1 MNGAGAHRAHPLC
14 SRNPM
19 TDLDLI
25 KINFSPDQLTLLNIV
40 LAFILF
46 GVALDLKPEDFKRVF
61 SAPRSVLVGFFAQYL
76 LLPVLTLGMIWV
88 FNAPASLALGM
99 ILVAVCPGG
108 NISNFM
114 THLARGNIA
123 LSVTLTSFTTL
134 SAIILTPL
142 TFSFWSSLV
151 PQAQEL
157 RATIFVEPQQM
168 FKTIFQLI
176 FIPVVLGMGTKQLF
190 PKVALWLYR
199 PTRVLSLAIFI
210 LFIVVAIHGNWE
222 NIRTYLSDIFFLV
235 FLYNGLAMAS
245 GYFLARLFKRP
256 EVDARALTME
266 TGIHNTGLGLIL
278 VFNFFN
284 GLGGMAIML
293 AWWGIWDLISSFAL
307 GLWWNRKHPKI
318 SGELRV

>member
-1 MNGAGAHRAHPLC
+1 
-14 SRNPM
+14 M

-25 KINFSPDQLTLLNIV
+25 QINFSPDQLVLLNII

-61 SAPRSVLVGFFAQYL
+61 TEPRSVLVGFFAQYL
-76 LLPVLTLGMIWV
+76 FLPLLTLALI
-88 FNAPASLALGM
+88 FLFQAPPSLALGM

-123 LSVTLTSFTTL
+123 LSVTMTSFTTL
-134 SAIILTPL
+134 GAIILTPL
-142 TFSFWSSLV
+142 TFSLWSSLV

-176 FIPVVLGMGTKQLF
+176 FVPVVLGMGTKHYF
-190 PKVALWLYR
+190 PKLALWLYR
-199 PTRVLSLAIFI
+199 PARILSLVVFI
-210 LFIVVAIHGNWE
+210 AFIVFAIRGNWD
-222 NIRTYLSDIFFLV
+222 NIRNYLSEIFLLV
-235 FLYNGLAMAS
+235 LVYNGLAMGS

-256 EVDARALTME
+256 EADARALTME

-284 GLGGMAIML
+284 GLGGMALIL
-293 AWWGIWDLISSFAL
+293 AWWGIWDLITSFAV
-307 GLWWNRKHPKI
+307 GAWWNRR
-318 SGELRV
+318 RVKSEE